1 MIAPFSFAR
10 VFLVWF
16 VCAPSQVSAYVAQY
30 ESFSS
35 ASALSAGTVSS
46 LKIKA
51 GANFVSLFRYPATG
65 NFCAVKFARSA
76 SSPANLRIYDSSL
89 DLVANITSTT
99 NDFDDC
105 AKGFYG
111 TAGGVYFLKYIPSTE
126 DSISFVNNSDTSTFI
141 NGEIVSSTPLYNF
154 TVVTSWDGAETQT
167 SCS

>member
-1 MIAPFSFAR
+1 MLAPFSFAR
-10 VFLVWF
+10 VFLLTL
-16 VCAPSQVSAYVAQY
+16 VCALSQASAYVAQY

-65 NFCAVKFARSA
+65 NFCAIKFARTSKK
-76 SSPANLRIYDSSL
+76 PATLHIYDGSL
-89 DLVANITSTT
+89 NLVANISSSTG
-99 NDFDDC
+99 NFDDC
-105 AKGFYG
+105 AKGFHG
-111 TAGGVYFLKYIPSTE
+111 TMGDVYFLKYVPSTQ